1 MRARAPSVWRS
12 VRTRCL
18 ADVRGAQNLPEPPA
32 GSSDAE
38 VRGTYNVTM
47 GFGTAIDLR
56 RFARPGASV
65 IAETSAGLTV
75 RLTFGGVARA
85 SATAAVRPGLVH
97 AGDELSVCLGPQTV
111 RLAAAF
117 EVVTID
123 GGNQVDTVTLVV
135 RQGAVV
141 AGAAP
146 KQVERAV
153 DATVVQSRPD
163 RPDRQLPCRVV
174 EAGGGEVTV
183 HVQARLTGGE
193 EIALVAPSP
202 DGTVGLQ
209 LHVLR
214 AVSAPF
220 DGPSYRCRPGRDGRG
235 GACAHLPLALAAVGA
250 R

>member
-1 MRARAPSVWRS
+1 
-12 VRTRCL
+12 
-18 ADVRGAQNLPEPPA
+18 
-32 GSSDAE
+32 
-38 VRGTYNVTM
+38 M

-56 RFARPGASV
+56 RFARPGATV

-85 SATAAVRPGLVH
+85 SATAAVMPGLVH

-117 EVVTID
+117 EVVTVDD
-123 GGNQVDTVTLVV
+123 GDEVDTVALVV
-135 RQGAVV
+135 REGAVV
-141 AGAAP
+141 AAP

-153 DATVVQSRPD
+153 EAAVVQSRPD

-174 EAGGGEVTV
+174 EAGGGELTV

-193 EIALVAPSP
+193 EIALVAPSH
-202 DGTVGLQ
+202 DGTVGVQ

-214 AVSAPF
+214 AASAPF
-220 DGPSYRCRPGRDGRG
+220 DGPSYRCRLVGT
-235 GACAHLPLALAAVGA
+235 GAAALSGIFPSPLTAVGA